1 MLTVIVEVYDF
12 KLAIGI
18 VGVSV
23 VNVGIGI
30 VEVVGVAVVIVAAVI
45 VMKVAVENA
54 DVWCRMVTRY
64 SGIPVQKSKEA
75 GGDS

>member
-1 MLTVIVEVYDF
+1 M
-12 KLAIGI
+12 
-18 VGVSV
+18 
-23 VNVGIGI
+23 
-30 VEVVGVAVVIVAAVI
+30 GVAVVIVAAVI

-54 DVWCRMVTRY
+54 DVWYRMVTRY